1 MLPVTDTLTKN
12 LQRVACVKYVHFHLQ
27 KQTFSVCPYFPSKLS
42 VIIQRRTILIS
53 NTLTADKEELLM
65 KIDKLELVQVV
76 APRVTCSRFEA

>member
-1 MLPVTDTLTKN
+1 M
-12 LQRVACVKYVHFHLQ
+12 
-27 KQTFSVCPYFPSKLS
+27 CPYFPSKLS